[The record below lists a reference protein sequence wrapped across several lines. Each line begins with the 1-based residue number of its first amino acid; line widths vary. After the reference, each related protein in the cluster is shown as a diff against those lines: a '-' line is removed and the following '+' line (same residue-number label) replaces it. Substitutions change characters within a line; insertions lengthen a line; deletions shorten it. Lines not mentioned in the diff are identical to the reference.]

1 MTDRVLITGA
11 RAPAALDLARSFGAA
26 GFEVHLADSRT
37 GLMGRWSGVA
47 RAMHRYASPAQ
58 EPDGFRRDIG
68 RLADDLRPDL
78 IVPVCEEVFHL
89 AQAAPEL
96 GLEDILFAPSPDV
109 LDQLHS
115 KARFIDLC
123 DALGL
128 AAPTT
133 HRLVDRADVA
143 AVSDQS
149 ERRVFKAEYSRFG
162 ADALV
167 GPSAARLA
175 KVRPTLAR
183 PWVVQE
189 RIEGWEACCY
199 AVAVAGEL
207 AVFSAYGS
215 PWRMSGGAGY
225 AFAPLD
231 EALSAQLMAIAELL
245 AQVVGTGQ
253 FACDLIVDADN
264 RPWLIEC
271 NPRATSGVHL
281 FGGRRD
287 LAHAFMRRPARPV
300 IGRDRGRLGPAMWR
314 YGLPMA
320 IAQGRL
326 ADWSDERREAPDVI
340 TRGQGCAAA
349 VGAVLDTLAY
359 SAHAM
364 IRGGGLERAMTYD
377 IEWNGP
383 GGVR

>member
-1 MTDRVLITGA
+1 MTGRVLITGA

-26 GFEVHLADSRT
+26 GFEVHLADSRP

-47 RAMHRYASPAQ
+47 HTIHRYASPTRD
-58 EPDGFRRDIG
+58 PDGFRRDVR
-68 RLADDLRPDL
+68 RLADEIRPDL

-89 AQAAPEL
+89 AQAAPDLE
-96 GLEDILFAPSPDV
+96 LEDILFAPSPDV
-109 LDQLHS
+109 LDRLHS

-128 AAPTT
+128 AAPPTR
-133 HRLVDRADVA
+133 RLFTDADLA
-143 AVSDQS
+143 AVSDRS

-175 KVRPTLAR
+175 KVRPTRAR
-183 PWVVQE
+183 PWVAQD
-189 RIEGWEACCY
+189 RIDGREVCFYGI
-199 AVAVAGEL
+199 AVSGGL
-207 AVFSAYGS
+207 AAFSAYGA

-231 EALSAQLMAIAELL
+231 EALSAQLMATAELL

-253 FACDLIVDADN
+253 FACDLIIDAED

-281 FGGRRD
+281 FSGRRD

-340 TRGQGCAAA
+340 TRGRGAAAA
-349 VGAVLDTLAY
+349 VGAVLDSFAY
-359 SAHAM
+359 SAHAL
-364 IRGGGLERAMTYD
+364 IRGGGLERAMTCD